1 MATFKKNILLLF
13 LNCFVLFLHAQEG
26 TRSAKNNSDDAV
38 RKIMIIPFEPKLYMS
53 DIDIKI
59 NKQTKWKF
67 EQIRENFRKQLNAQ
81 LKLKLQSIAPVV
93 SFYSDSV
100 KRAKDLSYIYKSTN
114 LSYDLISDTN
124 QGQVPLVLEK
134 GIKNGQLAVEVNTDK
149 KFMNTKIAEPKLLD
163 YLITKYKTDYFV
175 FINQLDIKNDP
186 DSYDLA
192 TDIYQREITVHY
204 TIIGKAGKNISAG
217 IATSRFS
224 SKENEPKKIVSDNF
238 SQIAIYIAGKLSA
251 GIKSGVTTTQKK

>member
-1 MATFKKNILLLF
+1 MTAFKKNILLF
-13 LNCFVLFLHAQEG
+13 LLTIFVLFSSAQEG
-26 TRSAKNNSDDAV
+26 TRTAKNNPDDAV

-53 DIDIKI
+53 DIDMKI

-100 KRAKDLSYIYKSTN
+100 KRAKDLAYIYQSTN
-114 LSYDLISDTN
+114 LSYDLISDPN
-124 QGQVPLVLEK
+124 QGHVPLVQEK

-204 TIIGKAGKNISAG
+204 SIIDKEGKNISAG

-224 SKENEPKKIVSDNF
+224 SKENEPKKIVSENF
-238 SQIAIYIAGKLSA
+238 SPIATYIAGKLTA
-251 GIKSGVTTTQKK
+251 GIKAGVATTQKK